1 MLYMVTFTINIPQN
15 VSIYTIHGSYGEY
28 SWTFSQITKIE
39 IHRASVRQ
47 ISSNIIK
54 YRPQFPYFAYNQV
67 EIGPKTEILANPRNW
82 PAREKKHTSIS
93 TSNPIHQPIL
103 FSNIKISRCY
113 YPIIYLCVLKATNGC
128 LTHPA
133 IGK

>member
-15 VSIYTIHGSYGEY
+15 VSIYTSTMDPMGNILGRFRNKH
-28 SWTFSQITKIE
+28 FSN
-39 IHRASVRQ
+39 HRASMYKYHQVSTT
-47 ISSNIIK
+47 ISIFCLQSS
-54 YRPQFPYFAYNQV
+54 RHW
-67 EIGPKTEILANPRNW
+67 PKNGDINEPKKLASSR
-82 PAREKKHTSIS
+82 KKHTSIS

>member
-1 MLYMVTFTINIPQN
+1 MLAYIPAPWILWGIFLDVFATNI
-15 VSIYTIHGSYGEY
+15 
-28 SWTFSQITKIE
+28 SQTTGP
-39 IHRASVRQ
+39 RCT
-47 ISSNIIK
+47 NIIK

-67 EIGPKTEILANPRNW
+67 DLGPKTEILTNPRNW

-113 YPIIYLCVLKATNGC
+113 NPIIYLCVLKATNGC